1 MRVIG
6 KEPLIPGNN
15 QPTLAN
21 LEAADR
27 FMAMLRG
34 LSGGHRPYFP
44 KGIHRYRSHEDADA
58 AVLAAVARDMAKLMI
73 ERENAAGKVRA

>member
-1 MRVIG
+1 
-6 KEPLIPGNN
+6 
-15 QPTLAN
+15 
-21 LEAADR
+21 
-27 FMAMLRG
+27 MAMLRG

-73 ERENAAGKVRA
+73 EREHAAGKVRA